1 MQAAA
6 RPSEKMCCRFIML
19 SSASRPCMQVE
30 VIVHCAANTG
40 FHVPLDEIMT
50 TNVGGFMEVLNI
62 AASCKRLQV
71 PLPDTAIAYVRPC
84 MHPTPQSWSSGRM
97 QQGDACCVARL
108 GDAAVHSWC

>member
-1 MQAAA
+1 M
-6 RPSEKMCCRFIML
+6 KLL
-19 SSASRPCMQVE
+19 SSALRPCMQVD

-71 PLPDTAIAYVRPC
+71 PLPNAAVGYFYSC
-84 MHPTPQSWSSGRM
+84 MHYTALRCSSG
-97 QQGDACCVARL
+97 QH
-108 GDAAVHSWC
+108 AAG

>member
-1 MQAAA
+1 
-6 RPSEKMCCRFIML
+6 
-19 SSASRPCMQVE
+19 MQVD

-71 PLPDTAIAYVRPC
+71 PLPNTAVGYFYSC
-84 MHPTPQSWSSGRM
+84 MHYTALRCSSG
-97 QQGDACCVARL
+97 QH
-108 GDAAVHSWC
+108 AAG